1 MCTRNLQYSKAFNLN
16 SVIYLVCTSDSGH
29 MELVCLCTH
38 THQKNWDFKCLSMHL
53 MYLKS
58 SFIKELWA
66 FMWPRGHS
74 LKELQYLCTALC
86 KETVFFFYSTFEPK
100 WQFENQN
107 EIVLFIFIL
116 WWNQKKTC
124 CKEMLQS
131 DPKPVYYSFLY
142 KIKESMD
149 GQKYWVVQT

>member
-1 MCTRNLQYSKAFNLN
+1 MYSIMQRNS
-16 SVIYLVCTSDSGH
+16 
-29 MELVCLCTH
+29 
-38 THQKNWDFKCLSMHL
+38 
-53 MYLKS
+53 
-58 SFIKELWA
+58 
-66 FMWPRGHS
+66 
-74 LKELQYLCTALC
+74 
-86 KETVFFFYSTFEPK
+86 FFFNSTFEPK

-116 WWNQKKTC
+116 WWNPKKTC